1 MSTAKGLPLAN
12 RMNMPWVDG
21 GGIKSWFGD
30 WFYCGSQVSS
40 KSSAF
45 PRSAI
50 GSAIVVHLD
59 GPFAPPKVI
68 IIETRT
74 YNVTFQLI

>member
-40 KSSAF
+40 KSSVF
-45 PRSAI
+45 SWSAI
-50 GSAIVVHLD
+50 GSAIVIHSA
-59 GPFAPPKVI
+59 GSFAMFPSS
-68 IIETRT
+68 
-74 YNVTFQLI
+74 